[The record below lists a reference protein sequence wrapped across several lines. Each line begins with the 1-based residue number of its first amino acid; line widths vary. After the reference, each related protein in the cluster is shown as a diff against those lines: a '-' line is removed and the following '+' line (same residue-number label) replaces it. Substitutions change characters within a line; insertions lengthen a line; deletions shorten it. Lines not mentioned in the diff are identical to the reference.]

1 MNPEQEPRRKP
12 KWRKFTLIELL
23 VVIAIIAILAG
34 MLLPALNI
42 ARAKARQISCLGNLK
57 QLGTACAL
65 YGTDHLERIPVAR
78 NVNPNN
84 PSPAGYISWDDLLGL
99 GGYDGRKVSWADAM
113 ISWAVG
119 SVKTEGARKLCNCT
133 ENPNNKGT
141 NYVRSYSMNAG
152 FYADNKPV
160 NPYPEGGGPWYQG
173 VSGELWSI
181 RFIDTNKPS
190 RTAMIAENFK
200 AHNLGACEETYVYRP
215 SEMYPA
221 ATPSKG
227 HPGRKFNFLCVDG
240 HVAVLTQVES
250 LGPGGQL
257 GTYPRG
263 YWTRLDQ

>member
-1 MNPEQEPRRKP
+1 M
-12 KWRKFTLIELL
+12 IELL

-34 MLLPALNI
+34 MLLPALNV
-42 ARAKARQISCLGNLK
+42 ARAKARHIACLGNQK
-57 QLGTACAL
+57 QIGTACIM
-65 YGTDHLERIPVAR
+65 YGSDNTDQIPVAR
-78 NVNPNN
+78 NVNPNSAS
-84 PSPAGYISWDDLLGL
+84 PSGYISWDDLLGL
-99 GGYDGRKVSWADAM
+99 GGYDGRKVAMSDAM

-119 SVKTEGARKLCNCT
+119 SVKTEGARKLYNCT

-152 FYADNKPV
+152 FYADNKPI
-160 NPYPEGGGPWYQG
+160 NTFPTGGSAWYQG
-173 VSGELWSI
+173 VSGEQWSI
-181 RFIDTNKPS
+181 RFAGTNKPS
-190 RTAMIAENFK
+190 RTAMIVENFK
-200 AHNLGACEETYVYRP
+200 AHNIGACEETYTYRP

-240 HVAVLTQVES
+240 HVAVLTLQES

-257 GTYPRG
+257 SSYPRG